1 MANDLAVLQK
11 DITDSVSRRVAELE
25 DEGMQLPANYDYSSA
40 LKSAFFKL
48 QKTENRQKQPVL
60 QACTQT
66 SIANALLDMV
76 IQGLSP
82 RKTQCYFVAYG
93 SELELQR
100 SYFGTQAVVKRLSE
114 VDDIWANV
122 IYDGDE
128 FEMEIDKKGRERLV
142 NHKTSFLNHDND
154 IIGVYAIVETPD
166 NGELLTVMTMKE
178 VQASWSQ
185 SKGGQ
190 HVHKKFPQEMA
201 KRTVINRAAK
211 NIINTSDD
219 SDLLVDAIN
228 RTTENEND
236 YDNERIDVTETAKTN
251 DLLGDFKKQQ
261 AEKTVDKHVEKAKE
275 ESQDAEYSEVEETTE
290 KPTYASGVDW
300 DVYTIPQIKASL
312 DKNNVEYSSNAKKA
326 ELIELAEEFM
336 LMKQEFEN
344 NQEEQETQ
352 EGKETVETKTV
363 QTVEGEKELPADL
376 VDAMFEETEETEEKQ
391 PEDNA
396 QQESEAV
403 DLFGGNIGD
412 YYEHN

>member
-1 MANDLAVLQK
+1 MSNELAVLQK
-11 DITDSVSRRVAELE
+11 DITDKVSSKVAELE
-25 DEGMQLPANYDYSSA
+25 SEGLQLPANYNYSNA
-40 LKSAFFKL
+40 LKSAFFTL
-48 QKTENRQKQPVL
+48 QKTQNRQKQYVL
-60 QACTQT
+60 QACTPT

-76 IQGLSP
+76 TQGLSP
-82 RKTQCYFVAYG
+82 AKNQCYFVAYG

-114 VDDIWANV
+114 VDDIWGNV
-122 IYDGDE
+122 IYDGDQ
-128 FEMEIDKKGRERLV
+128 FEMTIDEFGRERLV
-142 NHKTSFLNHDND
+142 EHKTSFLNRDND
-154 IIGVYAIVETPD
+154 ILGAYAIVKTQDE
-166 NGELLTVMTMKE
+166 GELLTVMTMKE
-178 VQASWSQ
+178 IQTSWNQ
-185 SKGGQ
+185 SKTSQ
-190 HVHKKFPQEMA
+190 NVHKKFPQEMA

-228 RTTENEND
+228 RTTDNENN

-261 AEKTVDKHVEKAKE
+261 AENTVDKPAKKEEQEE

-300 DVYTIPQIKASL
+300 NVYTIPQIKASL
-312 DKNNVEYSSNAKKA
+312 DKNNIDYSSNAKKA

-344 NQEEQETQ
+344 NQKEQETQ
-352 EGKETVETKTV
+352 EEKETVETKTV

-376 VDAMFEETEETEEKQ
+376 VDAMFEETEEKQ
-391 PEDNA
+391 TEDNT

-412 YYEHN
+412 YYDQN

>member
-1 MANDLAVLQK
+1 MSNELAVLQK
-11 DITDSVSRRVAELE
+11 DITDSVSSRVAELE
-25 DEGMQLPANYDYSSA
+25 SEGLRLPPNYDYSSA

-82 RKTQCYFVAYG
+82 SKTQCYFVAYG

-100 SYFGTQAVVKRLSE
+100 SYFGTQKVAKRLSE

-122 IYDGDE
+122 IYDGDD
-128 FEMEIDKKGRERLV
+128 FEMEIDQQGRERLV
-142 NHKTSFLNHDND
+142 KHKTSFLNRDND
-154 IIGVYAIVETPD
+154 ILGVYAIVQTPN
-166 NGELLTVMTMKE
+166 NGELLTVMTFKE
-178 VQASWSQ
+178 IQTSWNQ
-185 SKGGQ
+185 SKTNQ
-190 HVHKKFPQEMA
+190 YVHKKFPQEMA

-228 RTTENEND
+228 RTTDNEND

-261 AEKTVDKHVEKAKE
+261 AEKTVDKPVEKE
-275 ESQDAEYSEVEETTE
+275 EQEKDSQDAEYSEVEETTE

-312 DKNNVEYSSNAKKA
+312 DKNNVDYPSNAKKA

-344 NQEEQETQ
+344 NQKEQETQ
-352 EGKETVETKTV
+352 VETETV
-363 QTVEGEKELPADL
+363 QTAEGEKEVPADS
-376 VDAMFEETEETEEKQ
+376 VDAMFEETEEKQ
-391 PEDNA
+391 IEDNT

-412 YYEHN
+412 YYGQN